1 MWSGGGW
8 GAPGG
13 GGGQPGWTGAQQ
25 AAFFQSMP
33 TNQVD
38 WAALAQQWIKMK
50 EPGSEGSPPPGPP
63 RLPAIATPPLPSMST
78 PPPPVKRMVA
88 GFSQPGVPGVAPPL
102 PNVPPPPDIG
112 VPGEEGGEAN
122 MELEEE
128 EAGSGWGGQASWGV
142 TPAPAGGAVT
152 SSEGAWQEQQQQQQW
167 NESHNKVGYNYGEDY
182 QGNGMEFY
190 GRDGGDNWNVGRRDG
205 PAIVPL
211 MEVDTSAIGAA
222 MGSTMSD
229 AQRKKLPSWIR
240 EGLEKM
246 EREKRKKEEDIEG
259 SGGQRKRRGDKERKR
274 LNCLRTQLLLSSI
287 MTSARRRKKEKRKVR
302 SGRGR
307 VDSSQ
312 ESPEMIGSIVT
323 SGKNLISR

>member
-1 MWSGGGW
+1 
-8 GAPGG
+8 
-13 GGGQPGWTGAQQ
+13 
-25 AAFFQSMP
+25 
-33 TNQVD
+33 
-38 WAALAQQWIKMK
+38 MK

-63 RLPAIATPPLPSMST
+63 RLPGIATPPLPSMST
-78 PPPPVKRMVA
+78 PPPPVKRMVT

-190 GRDGGDNWNVGRRDG
+190 GRDGGDNWNVGRREG

-246 EREKRKKEEDIEG
+246 EKEKRKKEEDKERIRRTEEKKRKQREEEARR
-259 SGGQRKRRGDKERKR
+259 SKDPTASKFDDDFSEEEEERKEESPVRKRKSRFESRESRDDREHRDERKESHSHR
-274 LNCLRTQLLLSSI
+274 SAVKESSDG
-287 MTSARRRKKEKRKVR
+287 E
-302 SGRGR
+302 R
-307 VDSSQ
+307 V
-312 ESPEMIGSIVT
+312 
-323 SGKNLISR
+323 KNNK